1 MASTL
6 TDKGELTV
14 EYASFPIEKTETT
27 EDGDLIVYGKASDGG
42 LDSDQQIV
50 DPAWMAT
57 AAQTWKSSGANLRV
71 QHNPQ
76 RDPAGVG
83 LEVSTD
89 GQGATWV
96 KGLVVEPIAK
106 KLVAKGALTAY
117 SVGIARPTIVRDAH
131 APGGRITGGELVE
144 ISLVDR
150 PANKRCGIQLVKS
163 DHPQDYINE
172 VFGDEADLAK
182 ALGGEIIA
190 KGGDGSSTTFGKSV
204 ETDTNVQF
212 SLPEDMSF
220 TFTPNDLAK
229 ILQNKVIENH
239 YEDLALKAIA
249 DAESEITKRDINTA
263 TRRQLASRGHAL
275 PDGSYPIANT
285 EDLQNAAV
293 LARSGHGNVSGAK
306 SLIERRA
313 KELGVANP
321 LSNPDSQKGE
331 SVADATIPQPEA
343 VKEADPDVTKD
354 PVDTEDEQPKTKK
367 AKKPKGGKK
376 MPPWLA
382 GDDADKPADADAEK
396 GLKDTPEAASGAKD
410 APDMKPAPLP
420 EMKESPAKDFMK
432 AEDDL
437 SENPEIAA
445 MVRFKTLGIDT
456 DMGRLHDLTCPAFS
470 PDQVSKYHPM
480 SDLKNTID
488 ERVFQRKALEAAAG
502 KSLSEAM
509 DMQAVWQAAS
519 TLKGTSEA
527 LLNSIRLE
535 LHKAFRD
542 ANPGPTSYPSPGCVS
557 PGKFNRPVIS
567 GGHATNSPGYGSPN
581 SSPSVASGPVEGAG
595 SFDRPP
601 LGAGHQSPSP
611 SFMKNDFEVPTGAGT
626 TQRLTYAHMEKE
638 QALAALSRLHSH
650 LGSVVPNICPMD
662 MNSRGPL
669 DPNPAINAVGKA
681 DEPEAVKTET
691 ETVKGLVEGIAKAPF
706 GDYDDDFIEK
716 AFKKSRKKLGKKVL
730 SGKMTVDEA
739 RSRLGRMSTQKNAE
753 EELHKGMESAAI
765 EMVDAGELSIDDAR
779 KALGLPTATTKSVD
793 TSAAVEKQ
801 IDASLDYIQKT
812 YGPDVIKSAV
822 LEAINPLQEMLAA
835 QREAFEAK
843 LAEQQKVIDAIA
855 DSPDPR
861 GEPFSGIALNMNK
874 SARPVAVPDVAET
887 AERTQQM
894 MIRQL
899 DHTWRTSEN
908 PAEREAAWTAIR
920 KFRGISE

>member
-1 MASTL
+1 MAATL
-6 TDKGELTV
+6 TNSGELTV

-117 SVGIARPTIVRDAH
+117 SVGIARPTIVRDAQ

-163 DHPQDYINE
+163 DHPTDYVNE

-182 ALGGEIIA
+182 ALGTDVEKSA
-190 KGGDGSSTTFGKSV
+190 PST
-204 ETDTNVQF
+204 DVQF

-249 DAESEITKRDINTA
+249 DAETEITKRDINTS

-313 KELGVANP
+313 QELGVANP

-470 PDQVSKYHPM
+470 PDQVAKYHPM

-557 PGKFNRPVIS
+557 PGKYNRPVIS
-567 GGHATNSPGYGSPN
+567 GGHATNSPGHGSPN
-581 SSPSVASGPVEGAG
+581 SSPSVASSPVAGPG

-638 QALAALSRLHSH
+638 QALAALGRLHSH
-650 LGSVVPNICPMD
+650 LGAVVPNVCPMD

-691 ETVKGLVEGIAKAPF
+691 ETEKGLVEGIAKAPF

-730 SGKMTVDEA
+730 AGKMTVDEA

-779 KALGLPTATTKSVD
+779 KALGLPTAAEK
-793 TSAAVEKQ
+793 SAAAPTVVTVTQPAAEVV
-801 IDASLDYIQKT
+801 YKT
-812 YGPDVIKSAV
+812 QEPDVIKSAV
-822 LEAINPLQEMLAA
+822 AEALAPLQEMFAA
-835 QREAFEAK
+835 QQEAFNVK